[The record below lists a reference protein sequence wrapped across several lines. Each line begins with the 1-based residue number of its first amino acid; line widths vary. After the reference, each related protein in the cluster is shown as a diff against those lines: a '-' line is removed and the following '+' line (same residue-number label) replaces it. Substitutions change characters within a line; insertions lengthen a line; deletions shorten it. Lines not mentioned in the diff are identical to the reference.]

1 MKRDTWL
8 IRISFAWL
16 AAIAVAFA
24 YVFVTNYW
32 H

>member
-8 IRISFAWL
+8 IRISFVWL
-16 AAIAVAFA
+16 ALLAIAFA
-24 YVFVTNYW
+24 YLFATNYW

>member
-8 IRISFAWL
+8 IRISFASL
-16 AAIAVAFA
+16 ALIAAVFT